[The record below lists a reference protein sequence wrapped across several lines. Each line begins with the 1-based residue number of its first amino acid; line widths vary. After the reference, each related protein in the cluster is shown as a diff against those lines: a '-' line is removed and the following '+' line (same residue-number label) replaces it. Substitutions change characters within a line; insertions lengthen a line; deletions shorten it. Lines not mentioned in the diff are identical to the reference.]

1 MAKGRDDLRLALG
14 WVDHLK
20 TRRLI
25 DEVGERGALCL
36 LRLWAY
42 AAQNH
47 PDGTF
52 ASTDDV
58 EPAAG
63 WRGRRGVLLSALIR
77 LRWLEEDGVT
87 LHDWREEQ
95 PWIAGKARRVAS
107 AKANAEARWNRKRD
121 AEPTIPQCGSHS
133 GTDADSMR
141 TAENGNAPSPIP
153 TPTPIPTP
161 SPTRSPERAREP
173 DPEQSPAGT
182 GYATT
187 HQSPQ
192 VEPPTGRSP
201 RHLDGD
207 PPVPA
212 PSTKRTA
219 MDATETAAPG
229 IDPAIASLV
238 ELWNE
243 VTAGSTLACVRIA
256 PKGSGRA
263 LVLRDALR
271 AYPDLKSWRGAFC
284 AVLASPHHIGK
295 NDRGWTASID
305 FVCRKSERDKWID
318 AGLRMTT
325 AEVDS
330 DPRCACGGVAQKSD
344 PKQRCAR
351 CLTMALQG
359 VSA

>member
-187 HQSPQ
+187 PQSPQ
-192 VEPPTGRSP
+192 VEPTTGRSP

-212 PSTKRTA
+212 ASPKRTA
-219 MDATETAAPG
+219 MDLAESLRKRTLCGLHEA
-229 IDPAIASLV
+229 AIAVESL
-238 ELWNE
+238 
-243 VTAGSTLACVRIA
+243 LADGAPTEWVQQRILRTIGT
-256 PKGSGRA
+256 PKPW
-263 LVLRDALR
+263 D
-271 AYPDLKSWRGAFC
+271 W
-284 AVLASPHHIGK
+284 GK
-295 NDRGWTASID
+295 AA
-305 FVCRKSERDKWID
+305 KAAWID
-318 AGLRMTT
+318 HMDR
-325 AEVDS
+325 V
-330 DPRCACGGVAQKSD
+330 GVES
-344 PKQRCAR
+344 
-351 CLTMALQG
+351 
-359 VSA
+359 